1 MYKFELRDPFFL
13 PHAACEVSLLLK
25 DREALVLFGENGIGK
40 STLLYRLASQLPN
53 EEYVIV
59 EQKASE
65 YFYDRPLSVIKNIFL
80 ELKLPGFNSMSFLLL
95 WKLFGL
101 EEKENRFLSYLSGGE
116 SQALKLVLALC
127 KDASIY
133 FLDEPSQF
141 LDPEKKKILYE
152 RLEELRLKGKQ
163 VLVVE
168 HQQENLPKGWKIQ
181 ELVFNDYLLK
191 TGTEWTI

>member
-40 STLLYRLASQLPN
+40 STLLYRLASQLAK

-59 EQKASE
+59 EQKTSE

>member
-1 MYKFELRDPFFL
+1 MYKFELRDTFFL

-80 ELKLPGFNSMSFLLL
+80 ELKLPGFNSMSFILL

-127 KDASIY
+127 KDASVY

-168 HQQENLPKGWKIQ
+168 HQKENLPKGWKIQ
-181 ELVFNDYLLK
+181 ELVFNDYLLQ
-191 TGTEWTI
+191 TGAEWTI

>member
-1 MYKFELRDPFFL
+1 
-13 PHAACEVSLLLK
+13 
-25 DREALVLFGENGIGK
+25 
-40 STLLYRLASQLPN
+40 
-53 EEYVIV
+53 
-59 EQKASE
+59 
-65 YFYDRPLSVIKNIFL
+65 
-80 ELKLPGFNSMSFLLL
+80 MSFLLL